1 MPSFDL
7 FQISQNEITDLDNS
21 VSSMIGKLKK
31 LKEQNPNLNNKEV
44 FELYKNKNIEFLT
57 HLLSVRAVRTDTF
70 RLNAINYLLDNP
82 FTFQSEYNRV
92 IEDANNGKV
101 DLDNIDDLNFPLN
114 AKECRRTHV
123 IDSIYSARNEY
134 NKFLNELGITPYKAT
149 MIDLRSMKK
158 QHNLRSGDVTLEV
171 AKFLKM
177 TEFERVMHITKLNK
191 ENFEQTVR
199 NNYIETILG
208 YVNHFK
214 EMGYIDEY
222 LQNQHKKFP
231 TSLYLTMDDIDSF
244 FTKEN
249 LKTLNLTKLAALYA
263 FYANRYTK
271 ELERLETLNFCLVSG
286 YSLDDF
292 MEAEDPTKVIPEFLK
307 APLIKEQKYISDISE
322 RLLAINR
329 AEVLAKQKFSTTDT
343 SYSSTMDLS
352 KMIPESELKEYMS
365 TFQRKKREFYGM
377 IQGTFNLK
385 NHTVNQYQS
394 KDASLLSLLSCIAT
408 YPSSVKNWGIVA
420 KNDSINPNHNY
431 QKVNFDLKGFN
442 MPLRVH
448 IPTDMLKD
456 FAREYLESNYIS
468 VYEGTTDFKYMGLN
482 LPVSIF
488 LGQPERI
495 IKSLHEKVDP
505 IDDSKPL
512 SDNDRLFAHLLY
524 IADQDTDNIP
534 THLKSMVSEKKN
546 GKRKQ
551 RLKFVKKYASLKT
564 GEVLNERQYSNVKDR

>member
-1 MPSFDL
+1 MPSFNL
-7 FQISQNEITDLDNS
+7 FQISQNEITDLDIS

-31 LKEQNPNLNNKEV
+31 LKEQNPNLSNEEV

-101 DLDNIDDLNFPLN
+101 NLDNIDDLNFSLN
-114 AKECRRTHV
+114 AKECRRTHI
-123 IDSIYSARNEY
+123 IDSIYSARSEY
-134 NKFLNELGITPYKAT
+134 NRFLNELGITPYKAT

-158 QHNLRSGDVTLEV
+158 HHNLRSGDATLEV

-214 EMGYIDEY
+214 EMGYFDEY
-222 LQNQHKKFP
+222 LQNQHKKYP
-231 TSLYLTMDDIDSF
+231 SSLHLTMDDIDSF

-249 LKTLNLTKLAALYA
+249 LK
-263 FYANRYTK
+263 
-271 ELERLETLNFCLVSG
+271 TLNFCLVSG

-329 AEVLAKQKFSTTDT
+329 AEVLAKQKFLTTDT

-365 TFQRKKREFYGM
+365 TFQRKRREFYRM

-431 QKVNFDLKGFN
+431 QIVNFDLKGFN

-488 LGQPERI
+488 LAQPERI